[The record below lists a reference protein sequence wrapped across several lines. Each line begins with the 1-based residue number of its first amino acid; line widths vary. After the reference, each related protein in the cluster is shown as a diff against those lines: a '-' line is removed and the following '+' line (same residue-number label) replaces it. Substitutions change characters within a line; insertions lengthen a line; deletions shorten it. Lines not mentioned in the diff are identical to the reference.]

1 MIKSVLAVFGA
12 IGYFFAGL
20 TGQVDTSNSKAQVAD
35 PITIEAST
43 TPPVSSSAATS
54 TSTTT
59 PTTTTDPIIT
69 SATVDKQTFDK
80 PATVT
85 VSWVGQNIVATTPIS
100 VSVVNASTNVQA
112 IAPTNTAFS
121 VGKKALT
128 IPNTFKDGGYSIL
141 LKATINKKVLTLA
154 SVPFTVTSP
163 AIPDAQLSVIYPI
176 KGYTFTGKRDQPI
189 EVKWDFKNIPVS
201 TPVTFVL
208 INVKTGEEVPVSTTA
223 TALSSKTKL
232 VKIAGD
238 LKKQNYEAR
247 PGIYKMKVSAHPIGK
262 SSVHAYS
269 GEIVLGYTEP
279 YDPINYPRSDIMVL
293 SSTSTEYTTGD
304 TVKVGWTGNFNANPS
319 DKITLTMWSNGYIA
333 GNLSVP
339 ILLGSAPI
347 LNHSAE
353 FKIPAG
359 ASTGEYDIKGRIAPM
374 GSPYPHSVESIDKK
388 SAIIKFNKNKGST
401 LPVKIVLT
409 SPVASNILIN
419 TDFGTQYVNLAWTAS
434 NYGPSDKV
442 DIYVAPKGYDP
453 STLENWL
460 VIKNSPV
467 AIMGRIGGSTPT
479 LNNRL
484 SMHNSSLRKLPIGTY
499 NVILKPNF
507 ANVASTS
514 VLVSGDI
521 KVTK

>member
-1 MIKSVLAVFGA
+1 MIKSALAVFGA

-35 PITIEAST
+35 PVAIEAST
-43 TPPVSSSAATS
+43 TPPVLTSTATS
-54 TSTTT
+54 TGTTT

-69 SATVDKQTFDK
+69 TATVDKQTFDK
-80 PATVT
+80 PSTVT
-85 VSWVGQNIVATTPIS
+85 VSWVGKNIVATTPIS

-163 AIPDAQLSVIYPI
+163 AIPDAQISVIYPM
-176 KGYTFTGKRDQPI
+176 KGYTFKGERNQPI
-189 EVKWDFKNIPVS
+189 EVKWDFKNIPAT

-208 INVKTGEEVPVSTTA
+208 VNSATGEEVPVTTTA
-223 TALSSKTKL
+223 TVLSVKTKL
-232 VKIAGD
+232 VKITGD
-238 LKKQNYEAR
+238 LKKQLYLDEAP
-247 PGIYKMKVSAHPIGK
+247 PGLYKMKVSAHPLGK

-269 GEIVLGYTEP
+269 EEFVLGYAPGATS
-279 YDPINYPRSDIMVL
+279 YPRSDIMVL